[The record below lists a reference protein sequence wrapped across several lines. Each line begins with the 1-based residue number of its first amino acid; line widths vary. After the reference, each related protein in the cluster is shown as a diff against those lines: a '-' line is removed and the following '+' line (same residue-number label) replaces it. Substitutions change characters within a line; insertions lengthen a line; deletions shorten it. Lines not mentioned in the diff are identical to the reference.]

1 MKNIYG
7 LLFAFALVFS
17 LSNCNSSDGY
27 TYAMVETEYGNM
39 KLRLFNSTPGHRDN
53 FVKLAKEGFYDD
65 LLFHRIIDGF
75 MIQGGDP
82 DSKGAPA
89 GKQLGMGGP
98 GYTIPAEFGAPHIS
112 GALAAARNNN
122 PQKES
127 SGSQFYIVHGKPQT
141 DLQLD
146 NFQKMKNITYSP
158 EQRKLYKEKGG
169 TPQLDMDYTVYG
181 ELVEGADV
189 VEKIVKLPKDGSNRP
204 LQDVKMKVRILE

>member
-1 MKNIYG
+1 MKNIYS

-17 LSNCNSSDGY
+17 LSNCNSDDGY

-53 FVKLAKEGFYDD
+53 FIKLAKEGFYDG

-82 DSKGAPA
+82 NSKDAPA
-89 GKQLGMGGP
+89 GKALGMGGP

-141 DLQLD
+141 DQQLD

-169 TPQLDMDYTVYG
+169 TPQLDMEYTVYG
-181 ELVEGADV
+181 ELVEGTDV
-189 VEKIVKLPKDGSNRP
+189 VDKIVKLPKDGGNRP
-204 LQDVKMKVRILE
+204 LQDVKMKVRILN

>member
-17 LSNCNSSDGY
+17 LSNCNSGDGY
-27 TYAMVETEYGNM
+27 TYVMVETEYGNM

-82 DSKGAPA
+82 DSKDAPA

-141 DLQLD
+141 DQQLD

-169 TPQLDMDYTVYG
+169 TPQLDMEYTVYG

-189 VEKIVKLPKDGSNRP
+189 VDKIVKMPKDGSNRP
-204 LQDVKMKVRILE
+204 LQDVKMKVRILN